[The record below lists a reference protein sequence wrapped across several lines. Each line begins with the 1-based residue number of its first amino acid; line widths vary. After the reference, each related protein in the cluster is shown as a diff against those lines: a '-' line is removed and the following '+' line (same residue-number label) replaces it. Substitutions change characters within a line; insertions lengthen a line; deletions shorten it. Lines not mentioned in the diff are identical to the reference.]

1 MKINIGMTGAELLT
15 GISSGT
21 LVPFIEAVESPDSP
35 AIDVSDAFK
44 ETAKTKEPD
53 KAAETIVAVVPRKT
67 EAPKQAKED
76 LPPWEEEPKPEP
88 VKPKYTIEQ
97 LQGAVGSVLQAK
109 GPAELRKM
117 LEKFGVERLTEIP
130 PENIDEAAEY
140 IKGLG
145 GVL

>member
-1 MKINIGMTGAELLT
+1 MKINIGLTGAELLT

-35 AIDVSDAFK
+35 AIDVSDAVK
-44 ETAKTKEPD
+44 ETAKAKKMD
-53 KAAETIVAVVPRKT
+53 KAAETIAAAPEKT
-67 EAPKQAKED
+67 EAPKQAKEG